1 LLPFSFIFIF
11 YNFLSNKSLLNFCN
25 LNILYIEIKRVV
37 KNFKDFVN
45 EGKLIIEDEMT
56 FDQEVNWEKTVD
68 ISKLWK
74 DFEKGQ
80 LDLNSYNTELALK
93 LEDTL
98 EDKINY
104 FKDIIK
110 ELKQNKTQEESY
122 SLWNKLYDKA
132 DQNLIELKI

>member
-1 LLPFSFIFIF
+1 M
-11 YNFLSNKSLLNFCN
+11 
-25 LNILYIEIKRVV
+25 

-56 FDQEVNWEKTVD
+56 FDQEVNWEKTID

-80 LDLNSYNTELALK
+80 LDLNSYNKELALK

-98 EDKINY
+98 EDKMND